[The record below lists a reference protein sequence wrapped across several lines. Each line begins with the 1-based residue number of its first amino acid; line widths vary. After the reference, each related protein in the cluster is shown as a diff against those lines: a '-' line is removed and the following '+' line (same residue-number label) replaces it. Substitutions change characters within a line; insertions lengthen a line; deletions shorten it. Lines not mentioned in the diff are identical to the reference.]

1 MSHLCTNCHSVHL
14 IRTSKDILVTGCTPP
29 EIVPAVKGWHC
40 PDCGAVMFCNED
52 KSSSKVGNNHS
63 LASAFFKQAAFIRA
77 VRIKL
82 SLTLQQAQ
90 ATFGGEEGSFNKY
103 EQMEAIPPKAI
114 VLLLRILEK
123 HPDLLPEIRAS
134 E

>member
-40 PDCGAVMFCNED
+40 PDCGAVMLCSKE
-52 KSSSKVGNNHS
+52 KSVWKADNSHNR
-63 LASAFFKQAAFIRA
+63 APAFVKQAAFIQDM
-77 VRIKL
+77 RIKL

-90 ATFGGEEGSFNKY
+90 ETFGGEEGSFRKY